1 MEMNAVEAV
10 KTKEDIQLVGHL
22 LKNMVVICMPIYG
35 RLVLISL

>member
-1 MEMNAVEAV
+1 MDTVEAV

-22 LKNMVVICMPIYG
+22 LKKYGVDLYAIYG